1 MRLLGSLASG
11 SYHYIVQQEWKQTH
25 RKTADHRV
33 SVWYMLGL
41 QATSAVPAQ
50 SLVAVLH
57 HQWSLSTLGGWIK
70 HRIWSFTME
79 KMAQR
84 MLRTA
89 GPSHEGL
96 TEGLCVKVCI
106 GQLLKW
112 ESQSD
117 RAYRACRREPC
128 CTCSSLWCWKLGGY
142 SEHPRTLLEA
152 EEDFQK
158 RFLESFVSS
167 AKSESIYSRPEVT
180 NSAHDRD

>member
-1 MRLLGSLASG
+1 MRLLGSLPSG

-33 SVWYMLGL
+33 SAWYMLGL

-70 HRIWSFTME
+70 HWIWSFTME

-106 GQLLKW
+106 GQLLNW

-117 RAYRACRREPC
+117 WAYRACRRGPC

-158 RFLESFVSS
+158 RFLESFASS